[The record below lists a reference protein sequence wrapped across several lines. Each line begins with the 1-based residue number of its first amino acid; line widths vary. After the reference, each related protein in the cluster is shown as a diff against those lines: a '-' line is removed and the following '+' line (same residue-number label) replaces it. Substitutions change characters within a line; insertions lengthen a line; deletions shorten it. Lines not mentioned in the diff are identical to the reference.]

1 MIVCASVRAHAH
13 SRFRARVPRKDLQR
27 LSVVRRRRSL
37 GRAGTVCG
45 TSVSASGSKVAL
57 EETGRAI
64 TGINTDRHTPS
75 THISLHARLE
85 GKKKKKSHTTPCS
98 HYRDTSHDT
107 TSLYVC
113 FVCTMSCSLPKVDCR
128 TISSRPLPM
137 PNRDRPKRFVFFPR
151 RSMIP
156 ISYSGEKPKDT
167 LSRGL
172 TRGAISERPRKPLT
186 VENPSRDP
194 R

>member
-1 MIVCASVRAHAH
+1 MTRTRTDCPLFSLRGQEVIVCASVRAHAH
-13 SRFRARVPRKDLQR
+13 SRFTARIPRKDLER
-27 LSVVRRRRSL
+27 LSVARRRRSL

-57 EETGRAI
+57 EETGRTV

-85 GKKKKKSHTTPCS
+85 GKKKESHTTPCS

-137 PNRDRPKRFVFFPR
+137 PNRDRPKRFVFF
-151 RSMIP
+151 
-156 ISYSGEKPKDT
+156 
-167 LSRGL
+167 L
-172 TRGAISERPRKPLT
+172 
-186 VENPSRDP
+186 VEA
-194 R
+194 